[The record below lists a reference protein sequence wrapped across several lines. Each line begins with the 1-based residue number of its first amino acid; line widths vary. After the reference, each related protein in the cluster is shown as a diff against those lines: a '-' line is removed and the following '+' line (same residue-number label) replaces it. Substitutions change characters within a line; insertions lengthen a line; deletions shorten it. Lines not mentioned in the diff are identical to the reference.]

1 MSDRA
6 EYALKVRERASLAA
20 QWQPVARV
28 AHLEPFTSIEVDMKD
43 VTWDSLSAGAG
54 FIRHHQKAAAVAR
67 PALKQVVLFM
77 G

>member
-1 MSDRA
+1 MSDRV

-20 QWQPVARV
+20 QWQPAALV
-28 AHLEPFTSIEVDMKD
+28 AHLEPFTSIEVGMKD

-54 FIRHHQKAAAVAR
+54 FIRQRQKAAAVAR

>member
-1 MSDRA
+1 MSDRV

-20 QWQPVARV
+20 QWQPDALV
-28 AHLEPFTSIEVDMKD
+28 AHLEPFTSIEVGMKD
-43 VTWDSLSAGAG
+43 VTWGSLSAGAG
-54 FIRHHQKAAAVAR
+54 FIRQHQKAAAVAH

>member
-1 MSDRA
+1 MSDRV

-20 QWQPVARV
+20 QCQPDAPVG
-28 AHLEPFTSIEVDMKD
+28 HLEPFTSIEVGMKD
-43 VTWDSLSAGAG
+43 VTCASLSAGAG
-54 FIRHHQKAAAVAR
+54 FIRRHQKAAAVAR

>member
-1 MSDRA
+1 MSDRV

-20 QWQPVARV
+20 QWQPDALV
-28 AHLEPFTSIEVDMKD
+28 AHLEPFTSIEVGMKD

-54 FIRHHQKAAAVAR
+54 FIRQHQKAAAVAH
-67 PALKQVVLFM
+67 PVLKQVVLFM